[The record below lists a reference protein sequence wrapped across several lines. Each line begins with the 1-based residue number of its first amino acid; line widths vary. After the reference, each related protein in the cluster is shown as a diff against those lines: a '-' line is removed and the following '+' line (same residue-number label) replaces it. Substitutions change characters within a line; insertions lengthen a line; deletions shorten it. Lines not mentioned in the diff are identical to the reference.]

1 MDLNKLFVSCVFL
14 TAIFSC
20 NSLDIPPMNII
31 QDSDVFQSEAG
42 VTSYIARLYTELPVE
57 DFRFGRDF
65 DQFANYPSLCN
76 ATNEALLCMQDMV
89 WENPSGDWF
98 QAWKYGA
105 IRNTNY
111 FIEEFSKYKNNFSEN
126 LANTWLGEAYFIRA
140 YIYFSMVKRYGGIPI
155 IKQVQNFPEQSLEEL
170 KVSRNS
176 EQEVYNFIAE
186 DLDLAISLLP
196 EESLA
201 KGRVNKNVAYALKS
215 RAMLYAGSIAQFGK
229 MQLDN
234 LLGIPAADATKY
246 YQAAYEAALA
256 LDGKY
261 TLYNKYTDKAENYW
275 RLFLDIDS
283 PENIF
288 CKYFKY
294 PEQTHSFDVLHIPFQ
309 MRGAEGYSSRINPT
323 LDFVLMFDDVE
334 GNTNWLEVG
343 TDSNPVRYNHRVDL
357 FSKAEPRLRGTVIFP
372 GDEFKKEEI
381 DIRKG
386 IYSNYPS
393 GDLYT
398 SGDFNAT
405 YNDMTVIGKSGMG
418 HSETTSTGFL
428 LRKYQNPDI
437 PQNEVLLWRD
447 TKHWIDIRYAEVLL
461 NRAEAAFALNKIDDA
476 LYCIN
481 QIRERAGA
489 KLYTK
494 DQITLKNIQKERRM
508 ELAFENQT
516 YWDLRRW
523 RIADSEMNNRQFKA
537 LCPYYIYDEG
547 KYIYKVE
554 GVGPQYT
561 FDVKVNYVK
570 IPTDEISKNEKLVQN
585 PGY

>member
-1 MDLNKLFVSCVFL
+1 MGLNKLLVGCAFGVVM
-14 TAIFSC
+14 FSC

-57 DFRFGRDF
+57 DFRFSRDF

-111 FIEEFSKYKNNFSEN
+111 FIEEFVKYKNNFSED

-140 YIYFSMVKRYGGIPI
+140 YTYFSMVKRYGGVPI

-170 KVSRNS
+170 KVPRSS
-176 EQEVYNFIAE
+176 EQEVYDFIAE

-215 RAMLYAGSIAQFGK
+215 RVMLYAGSIAQFGK
-229 MQLDN
+229 MQLNN
-234 LLGIPAADATKY
+234 LLGIPVADAIKY
-246 YQAAYEAALA
+246 YQAAYEATLA

-261 TLYNKYTDKAENYW
+261 MLYNKYTDKTENYW
-275 RLFLDIDS
+275 RLFLDVDS

-294 PEQTHSFDVLHIPFQ
+294 PEQTHSFDVLNIPFQ

-323 LDFVLMFDDVE
+323 LDFVLMFDDVD
-334 GNTNWLEVG
+334 GSSDWLKIG
-343 TDSNPVRYNHRVDL
+343 TDSNPIRYDHRVDL

-372 GDEFKKEEI
+372 GDEFKSEEI

-386 IYSNYPS
+386 IYSIYPN

-418 HSETTSTGFL
+418 HGETTSTGFL

-447 TKHWIDIRYAEVLL
+447 TKHWIDIRYAEILL
-461 NRAEAAFALNKIDDA
+461 NRAEAAFALNKMDDA
-476 LYCIN
+476 LNCIN

-537 LCPYYIYDEG
+537 LCPYYVYDEG
-547 KYIYKVE
+547 KYIYKIE